1 MAVGVKA
8 HVLFSRL
15 LSVDDYWNF
24 LGRDSV
30 TEIAQKLRDTAYE
43 EALETMPSDPHRH
56 DLESA
61 IKNTLLIQAESF
73 LFHMSSPRDKF
84 FKALIYRHEADN
96 LKSVFR
102 YIASGRTNRD
112 ELRRRLYMSKQSR
125 VSYDNVLSARDFMEL
140 SDALRNTQYHK
151 VLAEP
156 LRRLHIGE
164 EHSLFPLEMA
174 LDIFIELSQYKTLK
188 KLETIEKKQL
198 LPIFGVRIDLFNLYL
213 LYRATEFYNM
223 TPEETLNRLLPVRY
237 RVTMPILREL
247 VRVDSK
253 EKIMEMMKG
262 RFPQYAELIS
272 TALSDENPQL
282 ALERN
287 IKRHLYMQAARVFGG
302 GSPGF
307 HTAVSYYILK
317 EFEITDII
325 RIIEYVRYGHDRRNA
340 AMYLTKPIVAT
351 GGNTEWQL

>member
-24 LGRDSV
+24 LSSDTV
-30 TEIAQKLRDTAYE
+30 TEIGQKLRGTSYE
-43 EALETMPSDPHRH
+43 DALETMPSDPHRH

-61 IKNTLLIQAESF
+61 IKNTLMIQAESF
-73 LFHMSSPRDKF
+73 LYHMSSPRDKF
-84 FKALIYRHEADN
+84 FKALIRRHEADN

-102 YIASGRTNRD
+102 YITSGRTNRD

-125 VSYDNVLSARDFMEL
+125 ISYDNVLSSRDFMEL
-140 SDALRNTQYHK
+140 SDALRNTQYYK

-156 LRRLHIGE
+156 LRRLHTGE

-174 LDIFIELSQYKTLK
+174 LDIFIELSQFKTLK
-188 KLETIEKKQL
+188 KLDLAEKNRL
-198 LPIFGVRIDLFNLYL
+198 LPIFGIRIDLFNLYL
-213 LYRATEFYNM
+213 LYRAIEFYNM
-223 TPEETLNRLLPVRY
+223 TPEETLNRLLPVRF

-247 VRVDSK
+247 ARAESGARITEGLK
-253 EKIMEMMKG
+253 T
-262 RFPQYAELIS
+262 RFPRYAEIFS
-272 TALSDENPQL
+272 SASGDEHPQL
-282 ALERN
+282 SLERN
-287 IKRHLYMQAARVFGG
+287 VKRYIYNQARHVFGDG
-302 GSPGF
+302 PPGF
-307 HTAVSYYILK
+307 HTAASYYILK

-340 AMYLTKPIVAT
+340 ASYLTRPITAT
-351 GGNTEWQL
+351 GGETEWQ